1 MGGKKGGKE
10 MLRVAAYG
18 RVPDQKDAKLTV
30 RAGLIQRFVSLIAE
44 QEEWHFSGV
53 YVDIGNGHSR
63 LNEMLDNCRYGS
75 IDLILASSMNALALR
90 KDDLFKTLKEMNDL
104 GVTINFIDD
113 NLSTRGGSGEQ
124 LLSTLASFLKPPK
137 PPKVIPAPYGI
148 GDEEEAAAVR
158 RIFSLFLQGHGRS
171 PIAAVLNEEGIPGP
185 KGSAWNYCDIRRILS
200 DPVYKDEGV
209 IDEETW
215 CKTGIEAEKRKSIYG
230 YRQPSSSPFA
240 GLITCGICGNTFRH
254 RERGKLTNW
263 VCKKYLKHG
272 PAGCPSKCIREKTL
286 ISILSDA
293 RVDICD
299 IDNITIWPD
308 GGMVINTNTGDI
320 NTQWR

>member
-1 MGGKKGGKE
+1 

-18 RVPDQKDAKLTV
+18 RVPDQKDAKLTA

-53 YVDIGNGHSR
+53 YVDSGTGH
-63 LNEMLDNCRYGS
+63 LKFYQMLDECRCGT
-75 IDLILASSMNALALR
+75 IDLILASSMNALGLR
-90 KDDLFKTLKEMNDL
+90 KDDLFKTLNEMNDL

-113 NLSTRGGSGEQ
+113 NLSTDGGSGEQ

-148 GDEEEAAAVR
+148 GDVEEEEVVK
-158 RIFSLFLQGHGRS
+158 RIFSLFLQGYGRS
-171 PIAAVLNEEGIPGP
+171 PIAAFLNEEGIPGP

-200 DPVYKDEGV
+200 DPVYREEGV

-215 CKTGIEAEKRKSIYG
+215 KRVTTEVAKRSSSYG
-230 YRQPSSSPFA
+230 YRKPSTNPFA
-240 GLITCGICGNTFRH
+240 GLITCGVCGNTFTH

-263 VCKKYLKHG
+263 VCRKYLKHG
-272 PAGCPSKCIREKTL
+272 PAGCPSKCIRERAL
-286 ISILSDA
+286 IGILSD
-293 RVDICD
+293 VGLETPD

-308 GGMVINTNTGDI
+308 GKMVINTHTGDI
-320 NTQWR
+320 EVTWR

>member
-1 MGGKKGGKE
+1 

-18 RVPDQKDAKLTV
+18 RVPDQKDAKLTA
-30 RAGLIQRFVSLIAE
+30 RAELIRRFVSLIAE

-53 YVDIGNGHSR
+53 YVDSGTGH
-63 LNEMLDNCRYGS
+63 LKFYQMLDECRCGT
-75 IDLILASSMNALALR
+75 IDLILASSMNALGMR
-90 KDDLFKTLKEMNDL
+90 KDDLFKTLNEMNDL

-113 NLSTRGGSGEQ
+113 NLSTDGGSGEQ

-148 GDEEEAAAVR
+148 GDEEEEEVVK
-158 RIFSLFLQGHGRS
+158 RIFSLFLQGYGRS
-171 PIAAVLNEEGIPGP
+171 PIAAFLNEEGIPGP

-200 DPVYKDEGV
+200 DPVYREEGV

-215 CKTGIEAEKRKSIYG
+215 KRVTAEVAKRSSSYG
-230 YRQPSSSPFA
+230 YRKPSTSPFT
-240 GLITCGICGNTFRH
+240 GLITCGICGKTFTH

-263 VCKKYLKHG
+263 VCRKYLKHG
-272 PAGCPSKCIREKTL
+272 PAGCPSKCIRERAL
-286 ISILSDA
+286 IGILSDGGLETP
-293 RVDICD
+293 D

-308 GGMVINTNTGDI
+308 GRMVINSPPKDI
-320 NTQWR
+320 EVTWR

>member
-1 MGGKKGGKE
+1 

-18 RVPDQKDAKLTV
+18 RVPDQKDAKLTA

-53 YVDIGNGHSR
+53 YVDIGTGH
-63 LNEMLDNCRYGS
+63 LKFYQMLDECRYGT
-75 IDLILASSMNALALR
+75 IDLILASSMNALGLR
-90 KDDLFKTLKEMNDL
+90 KDDLFKTLNEMNDL

-113 NLSTRGGSGEQ
+113 NLSTDGGSGEQ

-148 GDEEEAAAVR
+148 GDEEEEEVVK
-158 RIFSLFLQGHGRS
+158 RIFSLFLQGYGRS
-171 PIAAVLNEEGIPGP
+171 PIAAFLNEEGIPGP

-200 DPVYKDEGV
+200 DPVYREEGV

-215 CKTGIEAEKRKSIYG
+215 KRVTTEVAKRSSSYG
-230 YRQPSSSPFA
+230 YRKPSTNPFA
-240 GLITCGICGNTFRH
+240 GLITCGVCGNTFTH

-263 VCKKYLKHG
+263 VCRKYLKQG

-286 ISILSDA
+286 INILSDA
-293 RVDICD
+293 RVDICN

-308 GGMVINTNTGDI
+308 GRMVINTHTGDI

>member
-1 MGGKKGGKE
+1 

-18 RVPDQKDAKLTV
+18 RIPDQKDAKLTA

-53 YVDIGNGHSR
+53 YVDSGTGH
-63 LNEMLDNCRYGS
+63 LKFYQMLDECRCGT
-75 IDLILASSMNALALR
+75 IDLILASSMNALGLR
-90 KDDLFKTLKEMNDL
+90 KDDLFKTLNEMNDL

-113 NLSTRGGSGEQ
+113 NLSTDGGSGEQ

-148 GDEEEAAAVR
+148 GDEEEEEVVK
-158 RIFSLFLQGHGRS
+158 RIFSLFLQGYGRS
-171 PIAAVLNEEGIPGP
+171 PIAAFLNEEGIPGP

-200 DPVYKDEGV
+200 DPVYREEGV

-215 CKTGIEAEKRKSIYG
+215 KRVTTEVAKRSSSYG
-230 YRQPSSSPFA
+230 YRKPSTNPFA
-240 GLITCGICGNTFRH
+240 GLITCGVCGNTFTH

-263 VCKKYLKHG
+263 VCRKYLKHG
-272 PAGCPSKCIREKTL
+272 PAGCPSKCIRERAL
-286 ISILSDA
+286 IGILSD
-293 RVDICD
+293 VGLETPD

-308 GGMVINTNTGDI
+308 GRMVINTHKDDI
-320 NTQWR
+320 NMQWR

>member
-1 MGGKKGGKE
+1 

-18 RVPDQKDAKLTV
+18 RVPDQKDAKLTA

-53 YVDIGNGHSR
+53 YVDSGTGH
-63 LNEMLDNCRYGS
+63 LKFYQMLDECRCGT
-75 IDLILASSMNALALR
+75 IDLILASSMNALGLR
-90 KDDLFKTLKEMNDL
+90 KDDLFKTLNEMNDL

-113 NLSTRGGSGEQ
+113 NLSTDGGSGEQ

-148 GDEEEAAAVR
+148 GDEEEEEVVK
-158 RIFSLFLQGHGRS
+158 RIFSLFLQGYGRS
-171 PIAAVLNEEGIPGP
+171 PIAILLNREGIPGP
-185 KGSAWNYCDIRRILS
+185 KGYAWNYCDIRRILS
-200 DPVYKDEGV
+200 DPVYREEGV

-215 CKTGIEAEKRKSIYG
+215 KRVTTEVAKRSSSYG
-230 YRQPSSSPFA
+230 YRKPSTNPFA
-240 GLITCGICGNTFRH
+240 GLITCGVCGNTFTH

-263 VCKKYLKHG
+263 VCRKYLKHG
-272 PAGCPSKCIREKTL
+272 TGGCLSKCIREKTL
-286 ISILSDA
+286 INILSDA
-293 RVDICD
+293 RVDICN

-308 GGMVINTNTGDI
+308 GRMVINSPSKDI
-320 NTQWR
+320 EVTWR

>member
-1 MGGKKGGKE
+1 

-18 RVPDQKDAKLTV
+18 RVPDQKDAKLTA

-53 YVDIGNGHSR
+53 YVDSGTGH
-63 LNEMLDNCRYGS
+63 LKFYQMLDECRCGT
-75 IDLILASSMNALALR
+75 IDLILASSMNALGLR
-90 KDDLFKTLKEMNDL
+90 KDDLFKTLNEMNDL
-104 GVTINFIDD
+104 GVTINFIDV
-113 NLSTRGGSGEQ
+113 NLSTDGGSGEQ

-148 GDEEEAAAVR
+148 GDEEEEEVVK
-158 RIFSLFLQGHGRS
+158 RIFSLFLQGYGRS
-171 PIAAVLNEEGIPGP
+171 PIATLLNREGIPGP

-200 DPVYKDEGV
+200 DPVYREEGV

-215 CKTGIEAEKRKSIYG
+215 KRVTTEVAKRSSSYG
-230 YRQPSSSPFA
+230 YRKPSTNPFA
-240 GLITCGICGNTFRH
+240 GLINCGVCGNTFTH
-254 RERGKLTNW
+254 RERGMLTNL
-263 VCKKYLKHG
+263 VCRKYLKHG
-272 PAGCPSKCIREKTL
+272 PAGWPSKCIREKTL
-286 ISILSDA
+286 INILSDA
-293 RVDICD
+293 RVDICN

-308 GGMVINTNTGDI
+308 GRMVINTHTGDI

>member
-1 MGGKKGGKE
+1 

-18 RVPDQKDAKLTV
+18 RVPDQKDAKLTA

-53 YVDIGNGHSR
+53 YVDSGIGH
-63 LNEMLDNCRYGS
+63 LKFYQMLDECRCGT
-75 IDLILASSMNALALR
+75 IDLILASSMNALGLR
-90 KDDLFKTLKEMNDL
+90 KDDLFKTLNEMNDL

-113 NLSTRGGSGEQ
+113 NLSTDGGSGEQ

-148 GDEEEAAAVR
+148 GDEEEEEVVK
-158 RIFSLFLQGHGRS
+158 RIFSLFLQGYGRS
-171 PIAAVLNEEGIPGP
+171 PIAAFLNEEGIPGP

-200 DPVYKDEGV
+200 DPLYREEGV

-215 CKTGIEAEKRKSIYG
+215 KRVTAEVAKRSSSYG
-230 YRQPSSSPFA
+230 YRKPSTNPFA
-240 GLITCGICGNTFRH
+240 GLITCGVCGNTFTH

-263 VCKKYLKHG
+263 VCRKYLKHG

-286 ISILSDA
+286 INILSDVGL
-293 RVDICD
+293 RL
-299 IDNITIWPD
+299 
-308 GGMVINTNTGDI
+308 
-320 NTQWR
+320 

>member
-1 MGGKKGGKE
+1 

-18 RVPDQKDAKLTV
+18 RVPDQKDAKLTA

-53 YVDIGNGHSR
+53 YVDSGTGH
-63 LNEMLDNCRYGS
+63 LKFYQMLDKCRCGT
-75 IDLILASSMNALALR
+75 IDLVLASSMNALGLR
-90 KDDLFKTLKEMNDL
+90 KDDLFKTLNEMNDL

-113 NLSTRGGSGEQ
+113 NLSTDGGSGEQ

-148 GDEEEAAAVR
+148 GDEEEEEVVK
-158 RIFSLFLQGHGRS
+158 RIFSLFLQGYGRS
-171 PIAAVLNEEGIPGP
+171 SVAAFLNEEGIPGP

-200 DPVYKDEGV
+200 DPVYREEGV

-215 CKTGIEAEKRKSIYG
+215 KRVTTEVAKRSSSYG
-230 YRQPSSSPFA
+230 YRKPSTSPFT
-240 GLITCGICGNTFRH
+240 GLITCGVCGNTFTH

-263 VCKKYLKHG
+263 VCRKYLKHG

-286 ISILSDA
+286 INILSDA
-293 RVDICD
+293 MVDICN

-308 GGMVINTNTGDI
+308 GRMVINTHKDDI
-320 NTQWR
+320 NMQWR

>member
-1 MGGKKGGKE
+1 

-18 RVPDQKDAKLTV
+18 RVPDQKDAKLTA

-53 YVDIGNGHSR
+53 YVDSGTGH
-63 LNEMLDNCRYGS
+63 LKFYQMLDECRCGT
-75 IDLILASSMNALALR
+75 IDLVLASSMNALGLR
-90 KDDLFKTLKEMNDL
+90 KDDLFKTLNEMNDL

-113 NLSTRGGSGEQ
+113 NLSTDGGSGEQ

-148 GDEEEAAAVR
+148 GDEEEEEVVK
-158 RIFSLFLQGHGRS
+158 RIFSLFLQGYGRS
-171 PIAAVLNEEGIPGP
+171 PIAAFLNEEGIPGP

-200 DPVYKDEGV
+200 DPVYREEGV

-215 CKTGIEAEKRKSIYG
+215 KRVTAEVAKRSSSYG
-230 YRQPSSSPFA
+230 YRKPSTSPFT
-240 GLITCGICGNTFRH
+240 GLITCGVCGNTFTH

-263 VCKKYLKHG
+263 VCRKYLKHG
-272 PAGCPSKCIREKTL
+272 PAGCPSKCIRERAL
-286 ISILSDA
+286 IGILSD
-293 RVDICD
+293 VGLETPD

-308 GGMVINTNTGDI
+308 GRMVINSPSKDI
-320 NTQWR
+320 EVTWR

>member
-1 MGGKKGGKE
+1 

-18 RVPDQKDAKLTV
+18 RVPDQKDAKLTA

-53 YVDIGNGHSR
+53 YVDSGAGH
-63 LNEMLDNCRYGS
+63 LKFYQMLDECRCGT
-75 IDLILASSMNALALR
+75 IDLILASSMNALGLR
-90 KDDLFKTLKEMNDL
+90 KDDLFKTLNEMNDL

-113 NLSTRGGSGEQ
+113 NLSTDGGSGEQ

-148 GDEEEAAAVR
+148 GDEEEEEVVK
-158 RIFSLFLQGHGRS
+158 RIFSLFLQGYGRS
-171 PIAAVLNEEGIPGP
+171 PIAAFLNEEGIPGP

-200 DPVYKDEGV
+200 DPVYREEGV

-215 CKTGIEAEKRKSIYG
+215 KRVTAEVAKRSSSYG
-230 YRQPSSSPFA
+230 YRKPSTNPFA
-240 GLITCGICGNTFRH
+240 GLITCGICGKTFTH

-263 VCKKYLKHG
+263 VCRKYLKHG
-272 PAGCPSKCIREKTL
+272 PAGCPSKCIRERAL
-286 ISILSDA
+286 IGILSD
-293 RVDICD
+293 VGLETPD

-308 GGMVINTNTGDI
+308 GRMVINSPSKDI
-320 NTQWR
+320 EVTWR

>member
-1 MGGKKGGKE
+1 

-30 RAGLIQRFVSLIAE
+30 RAGLIQRFVLLIGE
-44 QEEWHFSGV
+44 QEEWIFSGV
-53 YVDIGNGHSR
+53 YVDVGNCHGQ
-63 LNEMLDNCRYGS
+63 LEDLLDNCRCGS

-90 KDDLFKTLKEMNDL
+90 KDDLFKILKEMNDL
-104 GVTINFIDD
+104 GVMINFIEDK
-113 NLSTRGGSGEQ
+113 LSTYGGSGEQ

-148 GDEEEAAAVR
+148 GDEEEADAVR
-158 RIFSLFLQGHGRS
+158 RIFTLFLQGHGRS

-185 KGSAWNYCDIRRILS
+185 KDSAWNYCDIRRILS
-200 DPVYKDEGV
+200 DPVYKEEGV

-272 PAGCPSKCIREKTL
+272 PAGCPSKCIREKIL
-286 ISILSDA
+286 IEIISDTGA
-293 RVDICD
+293 KMSD

-308 GGMVINTNTGDI
+308 GSMVINTNTGDI